1 MSVRL
6 PAWLRNAEQPRPL
19 LTVGAIFLGALLT
32 TLQGRLFSAAL
43 PDLRG
48 HFGLDVLQ
56 AAGLGTALNA
66 AQLLTMPVVPW
77 LATVAGPARVLL
89 WPSLA
94 LGGLG
99 WLIPLAQHHYPALLV
114 MHAMAGLCLGVYLP
128 LTISLALRSL
138 RPQWWLL
145 IMAAY
150 SLRVSAGMDA
160 GLGASA
166 LLVEEFDWR
175 AIYWTAGVAGPLLAW
190 LTWKALPWG
199 EVDRQRLDQAD
210 WAGMAM
216 FCLGLVLLFV
226 GVEGAERLGWQDSG
240 LVVACLA
247 GGGALFVLA
256 IWRAAGQQARFG
268 TLVPLGSRNIGLC
281 LAIACLFGILMT
293 PTAFLVPN
301 FLAQMGALKPMQT
314 STATLTAFAAYVAA
328 TPLAIYLGRRL
339 EPRLMMVAGL
349 SLIALSAWWGTQ
361 LSHDWRADQF
371 TGLLMLQSLGESI
384 MLLGL
389 IAAFVTN
396 LNPAHGVALGAYVP
410 IARVLTP
417 VLAGTVMAT
426 WLRMSGDA
434 GYAALAAHV
443 MAGEPVAGAR
453 GTADPGALARM
464 LLRESQVLAHIDGF
478 HLVFWTSV
486 LALVLA
492 ACLKSSPPNPIAPP
506 RLP

>member
-66 AQLLTMPVVPW
+66 AQLLAMPVVPW

-226 GVEGAERLGWQDSG
+226 GVEGAERLGWQ
-240 LVVACLA
+240 
-247 GGGALFVLA
+247 
-256 IWRAAGQQARFG
+256 
-268 TLVPLGSRNIGLC
+268 
-281 LAIACLFGILMT
+281 
-293 PTAFLVPN
+293 
-301 FLAQMGALKPMQT
+301 
-314 STATLTAFAAYVAA
+314 
-328 TPLAIYLGRRL
+328 
-339 EPRLMMVAGL
+339 
-349 SLIALSAWWGTQ
+349 
-361 LSHDWRADQF
+361 
-371 TGLLMLQSLGESI
+371 
-384 MLLGL
+384 
-389 IAAFVTN
+389 
-396 LNPAHGVALGAYVP
+396 
-410 IARVLTP
+410 
-417 VLAGTVMAT
+417 
-426 WLRMSGDA
+426 
-434 GYAALAAHV
+434 
-443 MAGEPVAGAR
+443 
-453 GTADPGALARM
+453 
-464 LLRESQVLAHIDGF
+464 
-478 HLVFWTSV
+478 
-486 LALVLA
+486 
-492 ACLKSSPPNPIAPP
+492 
-506 RLP
+506 